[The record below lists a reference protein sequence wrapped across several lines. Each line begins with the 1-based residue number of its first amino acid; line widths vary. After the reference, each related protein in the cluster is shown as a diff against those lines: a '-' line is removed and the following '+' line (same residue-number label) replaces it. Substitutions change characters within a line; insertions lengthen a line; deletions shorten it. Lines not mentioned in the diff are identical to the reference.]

1 MSNMSSNVE
10 TTAITSGSEYNFN
23 NIRYANPRT
32 VSQGGK
38 NVKVIDKLTGE
49 WLQITTPIM
58 LSFGIGDYVDKNT
71 GVGNGRFE
79 LSQLFPNADYKS
91 PETESF
97 LENLKIFEAKIKADA
112 LTNSKEW
119 FGKLHRNADVVDAL
133 WTPMLKYKKDPNT
146 GDYDL
151 SSPPSL
157 RSKVHKYDDVWKC
170 EIFDEDGDLLFPNKK
185 IPNQSVIDLLPT
197 GKKANVAAVLTCG
210 GIWFTNGKFTVT
222 WELNQVVM
230 QKPRERMLGKGKCL
244 ISLKSSDKEKM
255 RKQAEMDAEAA
266 AIIEMESASVIENE
280 VENQSD
286 GEEEPNE
293 ESEEVDANIVLEEV
307 KTEPE
312 PILLKK
318 KVPAKKLKM

>member
-1 MSNMSSNVE
+1 MSNMSANVE
-10 TTAITSGSEYNFN
+10 TTAITSGSDYNFN

-38 NVKVIDKLTGE
+38 NVKVIDKSTGE
-49 WLQITTPIM
+49 WLQITTPLM

-91 PETESF
+91 AETDSF

-112 LTNSKEW
+112 LLNSKEW

-170 EIFDEDGDLLFPNKK
+170 EIFDEEGEILYPSKK
-185 IPNQSVIDLLPT
+185 NPSLTVIDLLPT
-197 GKKANVAAVLTCG
+197 GKKANVAGVLTCG

-244 ISLKSSDKEKM
+244 ISLKSGDKEKM
-255 RKQAEMDAEAA
+255 KKQADIEAEAVA
-266 AIIEMESASVIENE
+266 ASVEMSQDDTDNNVGENE
-280 VENQSD
+280 SD
-286 GEEEPNE
+286 GEEEAE
-293 ESEEVDANIVLEEV
+293 ADTNIIPEV
-307 KTEPE
+307 KAEPE
-312 PILLKK
+312 QITLKK
-318 KVPAKKLKM
+318 KVVKKTKM